1 MVIEVYCGKCNT
13 KIGSTNMLKPIKNT
27 AGIVDNKC
35 PSCGHTVSLTEFG
48 LDVQESVSE
57 DDPLR
62 M

>member
-1 MVIEVYCGKCNT
+1 
-13 KIGSTNMLKPIKNT
+13 MLKPIKNT

-35 PSCGHTVSLTEFG
+35 PACGHTVSLTEFG